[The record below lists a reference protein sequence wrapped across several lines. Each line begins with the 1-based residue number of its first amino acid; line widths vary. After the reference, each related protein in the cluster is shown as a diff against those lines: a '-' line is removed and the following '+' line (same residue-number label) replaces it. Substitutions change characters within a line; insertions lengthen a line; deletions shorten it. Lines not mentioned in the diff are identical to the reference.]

1 MSLLIIVIIAIS
13 LSMDAFSLSLIYGT
27 LNINRRLEI
36 IMSITVGIFHFFMPI
51 IGYKLGKIIINIIK
65 INPSILAGIIFII
78 LGIEMIISLK
88 KEESISILKN
98 IFSVMIFAFTVSI
111 DSFSVGITF
120 TVLNSS
126 IILSSLI
133 FSITS
138 FIFTYLGLKVGK
150 KLSLSFG
157 NITTFIGSM
166 ILIILGV
173 SYLT

>member
-1 MSLLIIVIIAIS
+1 
-13 LSMDAFSLSLIYGT
+13 
-27 LNINRRLEI
+27 
-36 IMSITVGIFHFFMPI
+36 
-51 IGYKLGKIIINIIK
+51 
-65 INPSILAGIIFII
+65 
-78 LGIEMIISLK
+78 
-88 KEESISILKN
+88 
-98 IFSVMIFAFTVSI
+98 MIFAFTVSI